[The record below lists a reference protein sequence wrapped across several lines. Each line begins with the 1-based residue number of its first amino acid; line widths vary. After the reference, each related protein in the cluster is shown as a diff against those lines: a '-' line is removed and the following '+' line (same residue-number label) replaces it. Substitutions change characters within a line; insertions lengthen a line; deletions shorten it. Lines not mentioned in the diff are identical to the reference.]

1 MDYQKSYKET
11 LDQYYLLNLEI
22 LSYKRED
29 EKFDI
34 IFDFFSLIGKYEE
47 KLIKM
52 KIAKDNN
59 TEIVRL
65 EEFISRLMNIYNH
78 FGIFYYHEKI
88 NARKLSKTQKELI
101 ELQAVVLELVKENEI
116 LKKIN
121 EF

>member
-34 IFDFFSLIGKYEE
+34 IFDFFALIGKYEE

-52 KIAKDNN
+52 KIAKEDNK
-59 TEIVRL
+59 EILRL
-65 EEFISRLMNIYNH
+65 EGFISRLMNIYNH

-88 NARKLSKTQKELI
+88 NARKLFKVQQELI
-101 ELQAVVLELVKENEI
+101 ELQAVVTKLVKENNT